1 MPGPASTVRTVPE
14 QGVRIKKRQAEDRF
28 GRTVSEYCSPTFVSQ
43 QAHQQFSGIGS
54 NPEAVLRTVLTL
66 TQHRQTLS

>member
-1 MPGPASTVRTVPE
+1 MPGPASMVKTVPE

-28 GRTVSEYCSPTFVSQ
+28 GRTVSEYCSPMYVSQ
-43 QAHQQFSGIGS
+43 HAYQQFLKQRS
-54 NPEAVLRTVLTL
+54 NTEAVLRTVLTL